1 MGSRGVLKGLKLR
14 RRPGVIFLL
23 ASVTVIPL
31 LGIAWLTGGDVT
43 DARRESQQTLAIS
56 DAAKE
61 LDLSVQL
68 RSVLDSEAYWSQS
81 IAAVATFGLPTDQV
95 LAITGLD
102 IERGLAD
109 ARVAVDEVLARP
121 GVPPEAAIRMQEV
134 RDGISPGVPLQ
145 NINVGFDEVIE
156 LASQN
161 LEQDIDNLI
170 EASDQVGNSARLST
184 SIRALDLAAES
195 QSELTELVERY
206 FAVRFPVAG
215 DASVEAERMLTAEL
229 RYQATI
235 EQLRAHAQ
243 PGSPVDIALTNLEND
258 PDQAWM
264 IGRVHESKNVIL
276 AEGTS
281 SPTFDQ
287 SLDFARAAEE
297 VQTFRSAQQVI
308 ETHAALV
315 RTASD
320 VVVEAA
326 AISSEE
332 AALRQ
337 RQTATFTIGLVAAAL
352 AAVVLGS
359 IWIVSPLRGMAAAVG
374 QLRDGNPSSSVPE
387 AGPAEVRQAAQALNE
402 AIENMSVVEGMATAL
417 ANRDLSNPA
426 FSQPPTGRLG
436 ASLCEAVTELAASMS
451 EGEAFRAQLAHE
463 ATHDGLTGLHNRSE
477 TMTQMNRA
485 LRKAIASGTPLAVL
499 FIDVDGFKNMNDAH
513 GHAIGDEIL
522 RSVARRIQRCIRG
535 NDRVGRLGGDEF
547 VVVAGSIDG
556 VESAMAL
563 GERIRAAI
571 SKPISQGEVNFSVT
585 TSIGVAV
592 ASKDSTGPVLLREA
606 DLALYEAKAQGRNRV
621 QFCDDELKNRQS
633 EQTSVEQR
641 LALAITSDDL
651 RLHFQPIIDA
661 DSMRIRSVE
670 ALLRW
675 PTADGRFESPGEFI
689 PIAERSDLILR
700 IDKWVLEAVCKQI
713 STWETQPELSELSVS
728 VNLSAR
734 SVSRPDL
741 AERVLGALHEHKVSA
756 ERLTIEVT
764 ETALLD
770 DVQTAAASLKEL
782 RAAGVKV
789 AIDDFGTGFAS
800 LAQLR
805 RLPLDV
811 LKIDQGFVANIDRPD
826 DRSLIQLTIDTGHLL
841 GASIVAE
848 GVESTDQHDTLV
860 SLGID
865 MAQGYLFGRPMP
877 AEDLS
882 VWTAANREEA
892 AQLA

>member
-1 MGSRGVLKGLKLR
+1 MGLLSAPKQLVAR

-43 DARRESQQTLAIS
+43 EARRESQQTRAIS
-56 DAAKE
+56 EAAQE

-68 RSVLDSEAYWSQS
+68 RSVLDAEAYWSQS
-81 IAAVATFGLPTDQV
+81 LAAVATFGLPTDQV
-95 LAITGLD
+95 LALTGLD
-102 IERGLAD
+102 INGGLID
-109 ARVAVDEVLARP
+109 ARRAVDDVLSQP
-121 GVPPEAAIRMQEV
+121 GVPAEAAVRMQEV
-134 RDGISPGVPLQ
+134 RDGISPGVPLER
-145 NINVGFDEVIE
+145 INAGFEEVIV

-170 EASDQVGNSARLST
+170 EASDRVGNATQLSN
-184 SIRALDLAAES
+184 SIRALELAAQS
-195 QSELTELVERY
+195 QSELTDVVESY
-206 FAVRFPVAG
+206 FAVRFPVG
-215 DASVEAERMLTAEL
+215 SDAAFESERMLSASL

-235 EQLRAHAQ
+235 ARLKQHAT
-243 PGSPVDIALTNLEND
+243 PGTAVGDAIERLDSD
-258 PDQAWM
+258 PDQLWM
-264 IGRVHESKNVIL
+264 MGRVQASTDIVIT
-276 AEGTS
+276 EGTS
-281 SPTFDQ
+281 SPSFDQ
-287 SLDFARAAEE
+287 SLDLTRAAEE

-308 ETHAALV
+308 EVHAELV
-315 RTASD
+315 RIASD
-320 VVVEAA
+320 VVVEVAE
-326 AISSEE
+326 ISSDE
-332 AALRQ
+332 AAVRQ
-337 RQTATFTIGLVAAAL
+337 RQTAVFTIGLVAAAL

-359 IWIVSPLRGMAAAVG
+359 IWLVSPLRGMAAAVG
-374 QLRDGNPSSSVPE
+374 QLRDGNPSSTVPE

-417 ANRDLSNPA
+417 ANRDLDNPA

-463 ATHDGLTGLHNRSE
+463 AAHDGLTGLHNRSE
-477 TMTQMNRA
+477 TMNQMNRA
-485 LRKAIASGTPLAVL
+485 LRRSVTFDSPLAVL

-513 GHAIGDEIL
+513 GHAVGDEIL
-522 RSVARRIQRCIRG
+522 RAVARRIQRCTRG
-535 NDRVGRLGGDEF
+535 PDRVGRLGGDEF
-547 VVVAGSIDG
+547 VVVAESIDG
-556 VESAMAL
+556 IDSAMGL

-571 SKPISQGEVNFSVT
+571 SRPILLGDVAFSVT

-592 ASKDSTGPVLLREA
+592 ATDDSTGPGLLREA

-621 QFCDDELKNRQS
+621 QFCGEELKNRQS

-641 LALAITSDDL
+641 LAAAIAGDDL
-651 RLHFQPIIDA
+651 LLHFQPIIDA
-661 DSMRIRSVE
+661 ETTKVRSAE

-675 PTADGRFESPGEFI
+675 PSADGRFESPGEFI

-700 IDKWVLEAVCKQI
+700 IDNWVLDAVCKQI
-713 STWETQPELSELSVS
+713 AAWSTHPDLQDLSVS

-741 AERVLGALHEHKVSA
+741 AERVLGALRQHNVSP
-756 ERLTIEVT
+756 ECLTIEVT

-770 DVQTAAASLKEL
+770 DVQMAAASLKAL
-782 RAAGVKV
+782 RKAGVKV

-848 GVESTDQHDTLV
+848 GVESADQHQTLV
-860 SLGID
+860 SLGVD
-865 MAQGYLFGRPMP
+865 MAQGYLFARPMP
-877 AEDLS
+877 AEDLAG
-882 VWTAANREEA
+882 WTVANHIGA
-892 AQLA
+892 AQPA